1 MISNKLV
8 TARLME
14 WKTSTYTNC
23 TLFVLETPFSLN
35 STEMSSIRRR
45 CLYFQT
51 YLTPLDT
58 PFSFIFSN
66 VTVSSCKLLTVPYRK
81 RERAVSYQT
90 SPIVPLTIYFSGE
103 TDSARQL
110 VISYPSKREGWVQP
124 ITTVCCFL
132 RKRGMKG
139 GLLPTST
146 LINRNAL
153 ESLNSTVARYQAW
166 TSCL

>member
-1 MISNKLV
+1 MKNEYLHQLHPVRPRNS
-8 TARLME
+8 
-14 WKTSTYTNC
+14 
-23 TLFVLETPFSLN
+23 LFSEFHRNVLHPPSLSLFPDIFN
-35 STEMSSIRRR
+35 SSW
-45 CLYFQT
+45 Y
-51 YLTPLDT
+51 PL
-58 PFSFIFSN
+58 FSFIFSN
-66 VTVSSCKLLTVPYRK
+66 VTVSSCMLLTVPYRK

-110 VISYPSKREGWVQP
+110 VISYPSRREGWVQP

-139 GLLPTST
+139 GLLLAST

-153 ESLNSTVARYQAW
+153 ESLNSTVALYQAW